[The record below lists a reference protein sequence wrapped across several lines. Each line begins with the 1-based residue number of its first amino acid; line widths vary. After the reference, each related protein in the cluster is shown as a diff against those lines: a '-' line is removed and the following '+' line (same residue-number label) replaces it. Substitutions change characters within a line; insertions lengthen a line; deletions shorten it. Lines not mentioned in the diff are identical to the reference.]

1 MQVKNFS
8 RQSWRSILK
17 WGDPNYF
24 NPPKKRLVEYMKEN
38 LGVTDEDISSPHLP
52 GLDEVKADK
61 KPGLDEKTLKAIKD
75 MVGEENVDIS
85 DYERVRHSVGYTY
98 IDIVKLRLEDIKSLV
113 DCVVY
118 PRDENDVVK
127 ILDFCNK
134 NKIAVIPFGGRSGV
148 SRGLEPMKGGI
159 SLDLT
164 RHMNKVIGVN
174 EVNMSA
180 TVQPGI
186 FGPDYEEYLNNYK
199 TPYSP
204 TGYTCGHFPQSF
216 EYSTVGGWVVTRG
229 AGSLSTG
236 YGKIEDMVL
245 GLRFA
250 TPKGMIVIKDYPR
263 AATGPDLRHI
273 IIGSEGAL
281 GVLTEV
287 TLKIW
292 RFRPSNRVMFSFLFK
307 DWDNTVT
314 CMREI
319 MQGEFGVP
327 HMFRISDAEETSI
340 AFMVEGIT
348 NTPIDKILE
357 KRGYMDGKRCLM
369 LAATEGDRDR
379 GKLIKKKAKALAK
392 KHGAISLGSIAVKG
406 WYKHRYADPYLR
418 EDLMDMK
425 VMTDTLETSCTWDN
439 IMKVWSGMRE
449 VVKARPNSISM
460 IHASHAYENGANL
473 YVIFISRIKPGDEV
487 DDYLE
492 FQSAII
498 DAIIKNGGSLSHHHG
513 VGKMLAPWY
522 EDYVGKTSMELLRA
536 IKEQLDPNNIMN
548 PGGTLALD
556 FKGKK
561 GKPLPVK

>member
-1 MQVKNFS
+1 MSVKGFS
-8 RQSWRSILK
+8 RKSWRSILK

-24 NPPKKRLVEYMKEN
+24 NPPKKRLINYMKEH
-38 LGVTDEDISSPHLP
+38 LGVREEDISRPHLP
-52 GLDEVKADK
+52 GLEEVKVDK
-61 KPGLDEKTLKAIKD
+61 KPSLDEKALKDIENI
-75 MVGEENVDIS
+75 VGKENVDTS
-85 DYERVRHSVGYTY
+85 DYERVRHSMGYTY
-98 IDIVKLRLEDIKSLV
+98 IDIVKLRLEDVKNLV

-118 PRDENDVVK
+118 PRDEDDVVK
-127 ILDFCNK
+127 ILNFCDK
-134 NKIAVIPFGGRSGV
+134 NKIPIIAFGGRSGV
-148 SRGLEPMKGGI
+148 SRGLEPTKGGL

-164 RHMNKVIGVN
+164 RHMNKVTSVN
-174 EVNMSA
+174 ELNMSA

-186 FGPDYEEYLNNYK
+186 FGPDYEAYLNNYR
-199 TPYSP
+199 TPYST

-250 TPKGMIVIKDYPR
+250 TPKGMIVIRDYPR
-263 AATGPDLRHI
+263 AATGPDLRHVV
-273 IIGSEGAL
+273 IGSEGTL

-307 DWDNTVT
+307 DWENTVA

-348 NTPIDKILE
+348 GTPIDKILE
-357 KRGYMDGKRCLM
+357 LRGFVDGKRCIM
-369 LAATEGDRDR
+369 IAATEGDKDR
-379 GKLIKKKAKALAK
+379 GRLIKKKARALAK
-392 KHGAISLGSIAVKG
+392 KHGAMSLGSIAVKG

-439 IMKVWSGMRE
+439 IMQVWSGMRE
-449 VVKARPNSISM
+449 AVKARPNSICM
-460 IHASHAYENGANL
+460 VHASHAYENGANL

-487 DDYLE
+487 DDYLNY
-492 FQSAII
+492 QSAII
-498 DAIIKNGGSLSHHHG
+498 EAIIKNGGSLSHHHG

-522 EDYVGKTSMELLRA
+522 EDYMGKTSMGLLRA
-536 IKEQLDPNNIMN
+536 IKTHLDPNNIMN

-561 GKPLPVK
+561 GRPLPAK